1 MTGRPG
7 FCGAEGGMSCLV
19 KKEEISKE
27 GRSSSREERRDRFMA
42 LNIKNPETERLARE
56 LARRRKQGITE
67 VLTDVLRKEVER
79 ERKKPSRQDFGV
91 FKRGIDEIVAHF
103 NSLPVL
109 DDRTDDEIL
118 GYNEQGLFD

>member
-1 MTGRPG
+1 
-7 FCGAEGGMSCLV
+7 
-19 KKEEISKE
+19 
-27 GRSSSREERRDRFMA
+27 MA

-79 ERKKPSRQDFGV
+79 ERRKPSRQDYET

-103 NSLPVL
+103 KSLPVL

>member
-7 FCGAEGGMSCLV
+7 FCGAEGGMSCLL
-19 KKEEISKE
+19 KKAEIYKE
-27 GRSSSREERRDRFMA
+27 GRKSVAAVAAMA

-79 ERKKPSRQDFGV
+79 ERRKPSRQDYDA

>member
-1 MTGRPG
+1 
-7 FCGAEGGMSCLV
+7 
-19 KKEEISKE
+19 
-27 GRSSSREERRDRFMA
+27 MA

-56 LARRRKQGITE
+56 LARRRRQGITE
-67 VLTDVLRKEVER
+67 VLTEVLRREVER
-79 ERKKPSRQDFGV
+79 ERKKPGREDFAA

-109 DDRTDDEIL
+109 DDRSDDEIL